1 MTINKLETCENP
13 SVCIVSDLPDNKII
27 IGVDNITDTL
37 FVVLSCNRTNRGNV
51 YYWQPIGRLDKTG
64 MPELCL
70 DKKQMSFKV
79 ALDYFNGGIYML
91 DNWSDLAKLQQIENY
106 HQ

>member
-1 MTINKLETCENP
+1 MTINKLETCENS

-37 FVVLSCNRTNRGNV
+37 FVVLSCNRTNRGNI

-70 DKKQMSFKV
+70 DKKQMSFKE

-91 DNWSDLAKLQQIENY
+91 DNWGDLAKLQQIGNY
-106 HQ
+106 H